1 MAVSFCLHRLTK
13 LRRFPALL
21 ILLSCCAS
29 ADGIDVNVC
38 SAGYADSSCWDC
50 LLRNPQCAWCS
61 MQNFTRLSDPLQSR
75 CNLVE
80 DLLQAGCPRSSIES
94 PRNRIQVIHALPL
107 SAAASL
113 ASRSPVQQSPQEIT
127 LNLRPGEPLTFQVDV
142 RPVEDYPVDV
152 YYLMDLSLSMQ
163 DDLAKMSRLG
173 TTLAAQMA
181 NLTSNLRLGF
191 GAFVDKPSS
200 PFAFTAPAY
209 LDNPCIGYKRAPKCA
224 PTYAF
229 HHLLPLTDQVAQ
241 FNEQVQRVQMARNN
255 DASEGGFDAILQTSV
270 CSERIGWRKEAT
282 HLLVF
287 ATDAA
292 SHLAL
297 DGQLAG
303 ITQPNDG
310 LCHLDEKG
318 SYTAANTLDYPSL
331 GLLSEKL
338 AENNINLIFAVTR
351 AVFHLYKNYT
361 DLMPGTTAGILAN
374 DSSNVIQL
382 IMSAFNNIR
391 SQVQL
396 EVRDQPEELSLT
408 FKAMCQNGS
417 VVGGQ
422 RGCNDLRVGDTAT
435 FHVTVKAKSCHG
447 SDQEQQFN
455 IKPAGFLDTLLV
467 KVHMHCEC
475 SCQGKTEEKSSHCH
489 GRGRLECGDCFC
501 HPGYFGH
508 SCECEDD
515 GWSTQN
521 KDKVCRAEGQQT
533 MCSGRGDC
541 VCGQCNCFHNEFGR
555 ISGPFCEC
563 DDFSCFQHNGVL
575 CSGHGEC
582 ICGECMC
589 MPDWIGPSC
598 SCSLITDGCQSVD
611 GKPCSGRGLCKCGR
625 CECTQPGVFGITCER
640 CSTCVGV
647 CTMKRHC
654 VECRLFGQGQ
664 LSPEACSHLC
674 HEDVVLVETLETT
687 NKNAVMCIFKS
698 NDSCKIHFVYSEEP
712 NGKSVLTVLKTPD
725 CLNQAKDDDG
735 HATKEDESDEDDESI

>member
-1 MAVSFCLHRLTK
+1 
-13 LRRFPALL
+13 P
-21 ILLSCCAS
+21 LSCQ
-29 ADGIDVNVC
+29 VC
-38 SAGYADSSCWDC
+38 
-50 LLRNPQCAWCS
+50 LRLDK
-61 MQNFTRLSDPLQSR
+61 LSDPLQSR

-80 DLLQAGCPRSSIES
+80 NLLRAGCPSSSIEA
-94 PRNRIQVIHALPL
+94 PRNRIEVLRALPL

-113 ASRSPVQQSPQEIT
+113 TSGSPVQQSPQEIT
-127 LNLRPGEPLTFQVDV
+127 LDLRPGEPATFQVYV

-173 TTLAAQMA
+173 TMLAAQMA

-224 PTYAF
+224 PTFAF
-229 HHLLPLTDQVAQ
+229 RHLLSLTDQVAQ
-241 FNEQVQRVQMARNN
+241 FNAQVQRVQMARNN

-270 CSERIGWRKEAT
+270 CTERIGWRKEAS

-310 LCHLDEKG
+310 FCHLDEKG

-351 AVFHLYKNYT
+351 PVFHLYKNYT

-374 DSSNVIQL
+374 DSSNLIIMIACGGILSVWLELEKYICFYQITVCMFLRGSIIVMRPRQDSYYNLLVIFDFQ
-382 IMSAFNNIR
+382 
-391 SQVQL
+391 
-396 EVRDQPEELSLT
+396 
-408 FKAMCQNGS
+408 
-417 VVGGQ
+417 
-422 RGCNDLRVGDTAT
+422 AT
-435 FHVTVKAKSCHG
+435 FNVAVEAKSCRG
-447 SDQEQQFN
+447 SDQDRQFN
-455 IKPAGFLDTLLV
+455 IKPVGFLDTLLV
-467 KVHMHCEC
+467 KVHVNCEC
-475 SCQGKTEEKSSHCH
+475 SCQGKTDEESSHCH

-515 GWSTQN
+515 
-521 KDKVCRAEGQQT
+521 VCRLEGQQT

-541 VCGQCNCFHNEFGR
+541 VCGQCDCFHSVFGR
-555 ISGPFCEC
+555 ISGVYCEC
-563 DDFSCFQHNGVL
+563 DDFSCLRHNGVI

-582 ICGECMC
+582 ICGECLC
-589 MPDWIGPSC
+589 MPGWVGPSC
-598 SCSLITDGCQSVD
+598 DCSSSTEGCQSAD
-611 GKPCSGRGLCKCGR
+611 GQLCSGHGICKCGR
-625 CECTQPGVFGITCER
+625 CVCTQPGVFGTTCEKCLTCPGVCAMKR
-640 CSTCVGV
+640 CVGV
-647 CTMKRHC
+647 YNMCNR
-654 VECRLFGQGQ
+654 
-664 LSPEACSHLC
+664 
-674 HEDVVLVETLETT
+674 
-687 NKNAVMCIFKS
+687 NAVMCSFIT
-698 NDSCKIHFVYSEEP
+698 NDSCRFQFVYSEEP
-712 NGKSVLTVLKTPD
+712 DGKSVLTALKTPE
-725 CLNQAKDDDG
+725 CGQANDPAAMVVGIVVGVLLMGLISLLVWKVVVTIQDRIAFVRFQNNRL
-735 HATKEDESDEDDESI
+735 HAKWGGANPLFKGANSTQQDVSFHGLRLLHRDS

>member
-1 MAVSFCLHRLTK
+1 
-13 LRRFPALL
+13 
-21 ILLSCCAS
+21 
-29 ADGIDVNVC
+29 
-38 SAGYADSSCWDC
+38 
-50 LLRNPQCAWCS
+50 

-80 DLLQAGCPRSSIES
+80 NLLRAGCPSSSIEA
-94 PRNRIQVIHALPL
+94 PRNRIEVLRALPL

-113 ASRSPVQQSPQEIT
+113 TSGSPVQQSPQEIT
-127 LNLRPGEPLTFQVDV
+127 LDLRPGEPATFQVYV

-173 TTLAAQMA
+173 TMLAAQMA

-224 PTYAF
+224 PTFAF
-229 HHLLPLTDQVAQ
+229 RHLLSLTDQVAQ
-241 FNEQVQRVQMARNN
+241 FNAQVQRVQMARNN

-270 CSERIGWRKEAT
+270 CTERIGWRKEAS

-310 LCHLDEKG
+310 FCHLDEKG

-351 AVFHLYKNYT
+351 PVFHLYKNYT

-382 IMSAFNNIR
+382 IMSAFN
-391 SQVQL
+391 
-396 EVRDQPEELSLT
+396 
-408 FKAMCQNGS
+408 
-417 VVGGQ
+417 
-422 RGCNDLRVGDTAT
+422 AT
-435 FHVTVKAKSCHG
+435 FNVAVEAKSCRG
-447 SDQEQQFN
+447 SDQDRQFN
-455 IKPAGFLDTLLV
+455 IKPVGFLDTLLV
-467 KVHMHCEC
+467 KVHVNCEC
-475 SCQGKTEEKSSHCH
+475 SCQGKTDEESSHCH

-515 GWSTQN
+515 GWSTP
-521 KDKVCRAEGQQT
+521 DKGTVCRLEGQQT

-541 VCGQCNCFHNEFGR
+541 VCGQCDCFHSVFGR
-555 ISGPFCEC
+555 ISGVYCEC
-563 DDFSCFQHNGVL
+563 DDFSCLRHNGVI

-582 ICGECMC
+582 ICGECLC
-589 MPDWIGPSC
+589 MPGWVGPSC
-598 SCSLITDGCQSVD
+598 DCSSSTEGCQSAD
-611 GKPCSGRGLCKCGR
+611 GQLCSGHGICKCGR
-625 CECTQPGVFGITCER
+625 CVCTQPGVFGTTCEK
-640 CSTCVGV
+640 CLTCPGV
-647 CTMKRHC
+647 CAMKRHC

-664 LSPEACSHLC
+664 LSSEACSHLC
-674 HEDVVLVETLETT
+674 HEDVVLVETLETE
-687 NKNAVMCIFKS
+687 NRNAVMCSFIT
-698 NDSCKIHFVYSEEP
+698 NDSCRFQFVYSEEP
-712 NGKSVLTVLKTPD
+712 DGKSVLTALKTPD
-725 CLNQAKDDDG
+725 CPKG
-735 HATKEDESDEDDESI
+735 